1 MAPYMAT
8 LPSTLTPPSADLQS
22 RLKAK
27 NEEQLKK
34 IDAKIKDA
42 EESLGETDVAEP
54 LREKAGYLVTI
65 GDKVSVS
72 SGYAC
77 RIRWC
82 LIPLD
87 GPPQKNALPALE
99 AALEKTAGVG
109 ARIDL
114 VLAKIRLGMF
124 YSDNSL
130 IDGNIKTAQE
140 YVI

>member
-1 MAPYMAT
+1 
-8 LPSTLTPPSADLQS
+8 
-22 RLKAK
+22 
-27 NEEQLKK
+27 
-34 IDAKIKDA
+34 
-42 EESLGETDVAEP
+42 
-54 LREKAGYLVTI
+54 
-65 GDKVSVS
+65 
-72 SGYAC
+72 
-77 RIRWC
+77 
-82 LIPLD
+82 
-87 GPPQKNALPALE
+87 LPALE